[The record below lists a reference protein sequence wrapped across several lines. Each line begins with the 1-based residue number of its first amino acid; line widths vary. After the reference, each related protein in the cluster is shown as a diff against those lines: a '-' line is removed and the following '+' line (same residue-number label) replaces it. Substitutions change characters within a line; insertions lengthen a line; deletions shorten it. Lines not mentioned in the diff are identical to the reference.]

1 MQRSQVDQ
9 TYQTAWTIAK
19 QLPLE
24 QRRVLAHQLLDEK
37 PKPSIN
43 ARKVDRRSA
52 RAVSVAEVD
61 VVLVALQQLS
71 PIEQLRIDDLMTRN
85 SDGEITSKERAEL
98 TWLVDRFEQILLANS
113 SALLRATQPQLFNNN
128 GTFVSSRAKA
138 SIRKVSRQTR

>member
-24 QRRVLAHQLLDEK
+24 QRRVLARQLLDEK
-37 PKPSIN
+37 PQPSIN
-43 ARKVDRRSA
+43 AHKTDRRSA
-52 RAVSVAEVD
+52 RAMAAAKVD
-61 VVLVALQQLS
+61 VVLVTLQQLS
-71 PIEQLRIDDLMTRN
+71 PIEQLRMDDLMTRN

-98 TWLVDRFEQILLANS
+98 TLLVDRFEQILLANS

-128 GTFVSSRAKA
+128 SLSY
-138 SIRKVSRQTR
+138 S